1 MKTSNREGT
10 ENMKDKLLAF
20 ACVAIAPLAFAQTS
34 VTDRSST
41 GEAATAARPTAQ
53 TVTVTS
59 FTPGQSIRVSP
70 SNIAQP
76 VTYKLAKDVTY
87 VDTTGKAVDPSVI
100 GPGTLVQVEMSG
112 QGVDRVTV
120 VQPR

>member
-1 MKTSNREGT
+1 MKE
-10 ENMKDKLLAF
+10 KLIAF
-20 ACVAIAPLAFAQTS
+20 ACAAIAPLAFAQTS
-34 VTDRSST
+34 ATDRSNT
-41 GEAATAARPTAQ
+41 GEPSTAVAPLAQ
-53 TVTVTS
+53 VVTVAA
-59 FTPGQSIRVSP
+59 FIPGQSIRVSS

-76 VTYKLAKDVTY
+76 VTYKLAKDVSY

-100 GPGTLVQVEMSG
+100 GPGTRVQVEMSG